1 MLCLDTYFCARENQ
15 TTYSEYSDLTMY
27 YNKHFAR
34 IKFLTTIT
42 ALATLGLGHSTL
54 AQAQT
59 AADAFAVA
67 SYLIGPEDV
76 LEISVWKEEGLQ
88 KEVLVRPDGWVTF
101 PLIGNIR
108 AAGKTVDRL
117 QREIAK
123 RLRKYFSDPVVTVSV
138 LKVVGNKVYVIGEVK
153 TPGEYIVGHYVDV
166 MQALALAG
174 GLTPTAAENQIK
186 IVRKERGL
194 DIVFYFDYE
203 AVKQGR
209 DLEQNITLK
218 PGDKVLVLKAVNK
231 IYVIGQVESAG
242 EYQIERDVD
251 ILQALALAGGLT
263 PYALQKKIKILRK
276 KGNKKVVF
284 TFDYEAVK
292 QGRKLKQNITLKDG
306 DVVVVP

>member
-1 MLCLDTYFCARENQ
+1 M
-15 TTYSEYSDLTMY
+15 
-27 YNKHFAR
+27 
-34 IKFLTTIT
+34 
-42 ALATLGLGHSTL
+42 
-54 AQAQT
+54 
-59 AADAFAVA
+59 
-67 SYLIGPEDV
+67 

-209 DLEQNITLK
+209 DLEQNITLQ

-292 QGRKLKQNITLKDG
+292 QGRNLKQNITLKDG

>member
-1 MLCLDTYFCARENQ
+1 
-15 TTYSEYSDLTMY
+15 
-27 YNKHFAR
+27 
-34 IKFLTTIT
+34 
-42 ALATLGLGHSTL
+42 
-54 AQAQT
+54 
-59 AADAFAVA
+59 
-67 SYLIGPEDV
+67 
-76 LEISVWKEEGLQ
+76 
-88 KEVLVRPDGWVTF
+88 
-101 PLIGNIR
+101 
-108 AAGKTVDRL
+108 
-117 QREIAK
+117 
-123 RLRKYFSDPVVTVSV
+123 
-138 LKVVGNKVYVIGEVK
+138 
-153 TPGEYIVGHYVDV
+153 
-166 MQALALAG
+166 
-174 GLTPTAAENQIK
+174 
-186 IVRKERGL
+186 VRKERGL

-209 DLEQNITLK
+209 DLEQNITLE

-292 QGRKLKQNITLKDG
+292 QGRNLKQNITLKDG